1 MGKRVLVI
9 DDEEAILQMVRE
21 TLAEQGYEVDV
32 ARDGESALSRLG
44 QTSYDLALCDWKM
57 PGLNGQQ
64 VYERAR
70 VVSPALSARMIF
82 ITGDIINERTRKF
95 LEQQNKICLPK
106 PFTIAEFRAAI
117 KKVLEAE

>member
-1 MGKRVLVI
+1 MTSRFAIGK
-9 DDEEAILQMVRE
+9 
-21 TLAEQGYEVDV
+21 
-32 ARDGESALSRLG
+32 
-44 QTSYDLALCDWKM
+44 C

-70 VVSPALSARMIF
+70 AMNPALSARMIF

-106 PFTIAEFRAAI
+106 PFTIVEFRAAI
-117 KKVLEAE
+117 KKVLTADRNCHSKRQIYSELAPV